1 MVKMVKILFSNLNYQ
16 KKVESFSLISKVPP
30 LDLMYC
36 HEICKKYMKSE
47 LLDANNLELS
57 NKELAKSINDASSD
71 IIVLS
76 FDVYSVNDVKEVI
89 SNLKRENR
97 IIVCIGMFPTTNPEF
112 TLKEINSKNIDY
124 STKINRIKKHLLGRT
139 LRGSIHT
146 KKLPSSISRPLQ
158 EDRMYTKECISK
170 MKKLNT
176 KNKLQDNDIMDLCV
190 KLNHISIG
198 NWEIRY

>member
-1 MVKMVKILFSNLNYQ
+1 MG
-16 KKVESFSLISKVPP
+16 SLYYSI
-30 LDLMYC
+30 YNT
-36 HEICKKYMKSE
+36 I
-47 LLDANNLELS
+47 NNGTG
-57 NKELAKSINDASSD
+57 K
-71 IIVLS
+71 
-76 FDVYSVNDVKEVI
+76 I
-89 SNLKRENR
+89 SNILPLINCFLDEQCDDFDKSPPKFMSEQKQLAIFRR
-97 IIVCIGMFPTTNPEF
+97 I
-112 TLKEINSKNIDY
+112 LKEINSKNIDY